1 MEGFNKTVHVFLYN
15 EYQNFIHDCGSVEQ
29 YMVNLKSVINAA
41 WIDSDEMRIA
51 FMYGNTGIVV
61 AKLWS
66 SHYYD
71 TIEEFEDR
79 CISELHDYA
88 EMLHFESEVTQ
99 FETRIREVLQ
109 ATVNHINL
117 IRAEEIIN
125 DAKGHGIPISS
136 IKEQAEIMLNNKD
149 SEDN

>member
-15 EYQNFIHDCGSVEQ
+15 EYQNYIHDCGSVED
-29 YMVNLKSVINAA
+29 YMINLKPVINAA
-41 WIDSDEMRIA
+41 WIESDEMRIA
-51 FMYGNTGIVV
+51 FMYENMGIVV

-66 SHYYD
+66 PHYYD

-88 EMLHFESEVTQ
+88 EMLHFEAIQ

-109 ATVNHINL
+109 ATVNQINL
-117 IRAEEIIN
+117 IRAKEIID

-136 IKEQAEIMLNNKD
+136 IKEQAEIMLNKD

>member
-15 EYQNFIHDCGSVEQ
+15 EYQNFIRDCGSVEE
-29 YMVNLKSVINAA
+29 YMANLKSVINAA

-51 FMYGNTGIVV
+51 FMYENTGIVV

-79 CISELHDYA
+79 CISVLHGYA
-88 EMLHFESEVTQ
+88 EMLHFEAIQ

-109 ATVNHINL
+109 ATVNQINL
-117 IRAEEIIN
+117 IRAKEIID